1 MMNTVEII
9 NVILGMT
16 KAEICTF
23 EDITIETTQEKA
35 ESINM

>member
-1 MMNTVEII
+1 MMNTVERI

-16 KAEICTF
+16 KGEICAF
-23 EDITIETTQEKA
+23 EDITTETIQEKA

>member
-1 MMNTVEII
+1 MINTVERI

-16 KAEICTF
+16 KGEIYAF
-23 EDITIETTQEKA
+23 EDITMETTQEKA